1 MSSYA
6 AAHLAIETR
15 MDSLWTDDSV
25 SIRYE
30 NESRKIPAGDW
41 IRFSIR
47 TLRGREVG
55 FSAGKI
61 LYRRPGIIWA
71 QCFVQAKTGTQRAR
85 IIADAVIDIF
95 EGKSFSG
102 ITCDVSE
109 LSELGDDGEGF
120 WQVNAKIFFDHDFE
134 RTY

>member
-1 MSSYA
+1 MSSHA

-15 MDSLWTDDSV
+15 MDTLWTDDTV
-25 SIRYE
+25 CVRYE
-30 NESRKIPAGDW
+30 NESRKIPPGDF
-41 IRFSIR
+41 IRLTVRS
-47 TLRGREVG
+47 LRSREVG
-55 FSAGKI
+55 YGAGKI

-71 QCFVQAKTGTQRAR
+71 QCFVEAKTGTQRAR
-85 IIADAVIDIF
+85 VIADAVVDIF

-102 ITCDVSE
+102 IACDVSE
-109 LSELGDDGEGF
+109 LVELGDDGEGF